1 MTWRFAVEREGLTE
15 SHMPLPLNIRAVFF
29 DAVGTVLEPS
39 PPVRLAYLHAGR
51 RHGHEATEAEVD
63 RRFRGAFAAEEER
76 DRASGLRTNEA
87 REEQR
92 WRSIVAT
99 TLPGVP
105 DQNLCYR
112 ELHEHFGRPEA
123 WQVLPGAAE
132 IIEFLVCRGMVVGIA
147 SNFDARLHAIVR
159 SKQELAQIGPV
170 VVSSEIGWR
179 KPAPEFFQ
187 YLSDLTGL
195 EPSQILMVGDD
206 AENDVAGP
214 RRAGMASLL
223 VSPARPH
230 TNAPGL
236 AAVGSLLDANRS

>member
-1 MTWRFAVEREGLTE
+1 
-15 SHMPLPLNIRAVFF
+15 MPLPLNIHAVFF

-63 RRFRGAFAAEEER
+63 LRFRSAFAAEEAR
-76 DRASGLRTNEA
+76 DRASGLRTNEE

-92 WRSIVAT
+92 WRSIVAS

-112 ELHEHFGRPEA
+112 ELHDHFGRPDA

-132 IIEFLVCRGMVVGIA
+132 IIGLLVERGIMVGIA
-147 SNFDARLHAIVR
+147 SNFDSRLHGIVR
-159 SKQELAQIGPV
+159 AKPELAQIGPI

-187 YLSDLTGL
+187 HLADLTGIAT
-195 EPSQILMVGDD
+195 SHILMVGDD

-230 TNAPGL
+230 RNAPGL